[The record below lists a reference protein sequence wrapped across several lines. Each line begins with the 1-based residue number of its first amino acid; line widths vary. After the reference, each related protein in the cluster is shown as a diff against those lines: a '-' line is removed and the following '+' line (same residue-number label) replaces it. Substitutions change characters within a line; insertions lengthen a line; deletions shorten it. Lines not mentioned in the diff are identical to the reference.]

1 MPHRWI
7 MATLL
12 LALGLLAACA
22 PPARMQ
28 PYDYPAL
35 GFSVSFPAPPSRT
48 DVPATSSQTAE
59 VLIGAESGPRDF
71 AVSIAEVADPSRDL
85 DSLDEDAA
93 ARMAK
98 AMGGEASNL
107 TYAATP
113 EGLLGRELVIK
124 RSDKA
129 VAKIRLYVAGGRF
142 YILVAKSALGVD
154 DPAVDDFLTSFHAT
168 VKAPTN
174 TATTNAA

>member
-12 LALGLLAACA
+12 ALGLLAACVPRA
-22 PPARMQ
+22 PMQ
-28 PYDYPAL
+28 QYDYPAL
-35 GFSVSFPAPPSRT
+35 GFSVSFPAPPDRT
-48 DVPATSSQTAE
+48 DVPATPSQPAE
-59 VLIGAESGPRDF
+59 VLIGATSGPRDF
-71 AVSIAEVADPSRDL
+71 AVSVAPVADPSRDL

-107 TYAATP
+107 AYAATP
-113 EGLLGRELVIK
+113 EGLLGRELVITK
-124 RSDKA
+124 SGQS

-142 YILVAKSALGVD
+142 YILVAKSALGVG
-154 DPAVDDFLTSFHAT
+154 DPAVDDFLTSFHAAT
-168 VKAPTN
+168 KAPTN
-174 TATTNAA
+174 AATTNAA